1 MPDQVKGGGV
11 RGIAC
16 TTGWRYPR
24 AARALVGGAMLAL
37 LAAGCGAATATHG
50 PSKAVRT
57 ASSKFLGCMVTD
69 TGGIDDRSFNASSW
83 AGMLAAHAADKSITV
98 KYLQSTTSS
107 DYVPNIN
114 QFESEHCGIIVTVG
128 FLMATATQNAAQATP
143 AQKFSIVDYTYSPSL
158 ANVLGLYYNTAQD
171 AFLGGYLAAAFSKS
185 GKVGTF
191 GGINIPTVTIY
202 MSGFVAGVRYY
213 DKVNHKSVKVLGWD
227 PNTSTGLFTGN
238 FTSQADGRLD
248 TNSLINQGA
257 DIIFPVAGS
266 VGLGA
271 AAAVKAAGP
280 PHYMEWVD
288 TDGCVSAPQYCG
300 IFITSVTKGIVASV
314 KTAVLAAAR
323 GTFKGGNYNG
333 TLKNDGV
340 GLSPYHKFAS
350 KIPQSLQKTINQ
362 LKAKIIAGKI
372 STNPLNYPAG

>member
-1 MPDQVKGGGV
+1 
-11 RGIAC
+11 
-16 TTGWRYPR
+16 
-24 AARALVGGAMLAL
+24 MLAL
-37 LAAGCGAATATHG
+37 LAAGCGAGTATHG
-50 PSKAVRT
+50 PTKAVRT
-57 ASSKFLGCMVTD
+57 SSSSFLGCMVTD

-83 AGMLAAHAADKSITV
+83 AGMQAAHAADHSVSV
-98 KYLQSTTSS
+98 KYLQSTSSS
-107 DYVPNIN
+107 DYVPNIS
-114 QFESEHCGIIVTVG
+114 QFETEHCGIIVTVG
-128 FLMATATQNAAQATP
+128 FLMATATQNAAQAAPT
-143 AQKFSIVDYTYSPSL
+143 QKFAIVDYTYSPSL
-158 ANVLGLYYNTAQD
+158 SNVLGLHYNTDQD
-171 AFLGGYLAAAFSKS
+171 AFLGGYLAAALSKS

-191 GGINIPTVTIY
+191 GGVNIPTVTIY

-213 DKVNHKSVKVLGWD
+213 DKVNHKKVKVLGWD
-227 PNTSTGLFTGN
+227 PNTNTGLFTGN

-257 DIIFPVAGS
+257 DIVFPVAGS

-288 TDGCVSAPQYCG
+288 VDGCVSAAQYCG
-300 IFITSVTKGIVASV
+300 VFITSVTKGIAASV
-314 KTAVLAAAR
+314 KAAVLAAAH

-340 GLSPYHKFAS
+340 GLSPYHKFAK
-350 KIPQSLQKTINQ
+350 KISRSLQKTISQ

-372 STNPLNYPAG
+372 STNPLKYPAG